1 MEIIWSRGPV
11 NKEEMQ
17 IRLKEVTKTFR
28 LYASPNDRLVE
39 SLFPFVNRHQDF
51 HALKDIS
58 LEVFPGETLG
68 VVGMNGSGK
77 STLLKMICG
86 VLTPTSGSISVNG
99 RIGALL
105 ELGAGFNPELTGR
118 QNIYFQASLLGIPH
132 EIIQQKVKEILDFS
146 EIEEF
151 IDQPVKTYSSG
162 MFVRLAFSV
171 NVATDP
177 EILVIDEALAVGDAY
192 FQTKC
197 TGKIR
202 QMVSEGKT
210 LVFVSHDPSAIKT
223 LCQRA
228 ILIHQGRMMDEGTP
242 EHVFDYYNAILAKK
256 GDVSGSSVLESRR
269 KEGQRSGNQKA
280 EIISVTLLGSD
291 GKTAESFPTGEE
303 VHLLIRA
310 KINEPMT
317 DPTFGFLIRDRLG
330 NEIFGT
336 NNFHLEVKTGDHQL
350 GEMVLVS
357 YRFKLNL
364 GTGIYSITVAVH
376 SEDHHLQDSYDWVN
390 QALVFQ
396 VHLGRSQKFVG
407 TTRLEPVFEF
417 QKQ

>member
-1 MEIIWSRGPV
+1 
-11 NKEEMQ
+11 
-17 IRLKEVTKTFR
+17 
-28 LYASPNDRLVE
+28 
-39 SLFPFVNRHQDF
+39 
-51 HALKDIS
+51 
-58 LEVFPGETLG
+58 
-68 VVGMNGSGK
+68 
-77 STLLKMICG
+77 MICG
-86 VLTPTSGSISVNG
+86 VLTPTSGSISVQG

-132 EIIQQKVKEILDFS
+132 ETIQQKVKEILDFS

-197 TGKIR
+197 TRKIR

-210 LVFVSHDPSAIKT
+210 LIFVSHDPSAIKT

-242 EHVFDYYNAILAKK
+242 EHVFDYYNAILSKK
-256 GDVSGSSVLESRR
+256 GDAGGTSILETRR
-269 KEGQRSGNQKA
+269 KEGQRSGNQKV
-280 EIISVTLLGSD
+280 EIVSVTLFGSD

-303 VHLLIRA
+303 VQIHIRA
-310 KINEPMT
+310 KFNEPMT

-330 NEIFGT
+330 NEVFGT
-336 NNFHLEVKTGDHQL
+336 NNFHLEVKTGDHQS
-350 GEMVLVS
+350 GEVVLVS

-364 GTGIYSITVAVH
+364 GAGIFSITVAVH
-376 SEDHHLQDSYDWVN
+376 SEDHHLQDSYDWIN

-407 TTRLEPVFEF
+407 TARLEPVFDCQRQLPPTSTE
-417 QKQ
+417 KG